1 MLLEASGNYQHQV
14 RQVSARIAI
23 APNFA
28 ELATLNQRRN
38 EIVAEA
44 LEIVQQLNVPEPS
57 ECNFHSQPS
66 VK

>member
-1 MLLEASGNYQHQV
+1 MLLEASWNYQHQV
-14 RQVSARIAI
+14 RQVAAQIARAL
-23 APNFA
+23 NFA
-28 ELATLNQRRN
+28 ELAKLNQRRN
-38 EIVAEA
+38 EIVVEA

>member
-1 MLLEASGNYQHQV
+1 MLLEQSGNSQHQV
-14 RQVSARIAI
+14 RQVSAQIAR
-23 APNFA
+23 ALNFA
-28 ELATLNQRRN
+28 ELAKLNQRRN
-38 EIVAEA
+38 EIVVEA